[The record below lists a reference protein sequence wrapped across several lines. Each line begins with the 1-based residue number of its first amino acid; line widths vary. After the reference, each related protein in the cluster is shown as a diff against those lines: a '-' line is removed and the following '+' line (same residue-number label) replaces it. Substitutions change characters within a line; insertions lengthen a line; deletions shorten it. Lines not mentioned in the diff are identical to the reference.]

1 MNKKRLEA
9 EVHKMFFL
17 ALSFEFQTFKNDK
30 KEQKNERNN
39 LRGKNGGGGIKNPL
53 PNFSL
58 FLQAEKPKSS

>member
-1 MNKKRLEA
+1 LKFTKC
-9 EVHKMFFL
+9 VFL

-39 LRGKNGGGGIKNPL
+39 LRGKKMVEAGLRIPYPTFL
-53 PNFSL
+53 F